1 VVIMAVK
8 KMQFWVAIMV
18 VKKMQFLV
26 VITVVKKNAGLGGY
40 YGG

>member
-1 VVIMAVK
+1 
-8 KMQFWVAIMV
+8 MQFWVAIMV